1 MKTGSQDTVSL
12 SFCKIEFVYVFFFG
26 KREYPIHILLI
37 FFSIE
42 TNLVA
47 PLTIR
52 AASCCIFFLIH
63 LPLFAYSYPTPRQH
77 IQVTI

>member
-1 MKTGSQDTVSL
+1 MNTSSQDTVHL
-12 SFCKIEFVYVFFFG
+12 PFCRIILFMFFFCD
-26 KREYPIHILLI
+26 KREYTIQPLII

-52 AASCCIFFLIH
+52 TASCCFH
-63 LPLFAYSYPTPRQH
+63 LSLDKLLQLY
-77 IQVTI
+77 